1 MNWEERLTPFD
12 HELFVM
18 VRALTG
24 NCEVK
29 YGGTHYFIVVGYGG
43 HDADYIS
50 AVMDAIAGRVGERL
64 IRMTDDP
71 DNKRFIVHIGFS
83 KEKYPALI
91 YARDNV
97 AGDPSI
103 GNPYY
108 DNVKDCRIWALEVTR
123 ENVKKLI
130 VFVGNGEM
138 EIERRPDGKA
148 TFHFINA
155 NGSVYAHAP
164 EYSFIVYV
172 SPGHYTIM
180 DKGEFYLKFR
190 QI

>member
-1 MNWEERLTPFD
+1 MNWQEKLTPFD
-12 HELFVM
+12 QELFVM

-24 NCEVK
+24 NCAVK
-29 YGGTHYFIVVGYGG
+29 NGGTHYFIVVDYGG
-43 HDADYIS
+43 HDADYLS
-50 AVMDAIAGRVGERL
+50 AVIDAIAGRVGERL
-64 IRMTDDP
+64 IKVTDEP
-71 DNKRFIVHIGFS
+71 ENKRFIVRISFS

-91 YARDNV
+91 YARDNM

-103 GNPYY
+103 GTPYY
-108 DNVKDCRIWALEVTR
+108 DKVKDCRIWALEVAR
-123 ENVKKLI
+123 ENVNKLI

-164 EYSFIVYV
+164 EHSFIVYV